1 MGTDPASGSTDWVEV
16 TDPAHPL
23 YGRRFEILS
32 APRGR
37 DDHAHLLVR
46 YRDGIV
52 LRLPRRVTSL
62 SALGHDAPRATL
74 SRTGVEEFLS
84 LVKEYESCPSRIRKS
99 PLAKSGTRWRPK
111 IGKKSSKN

>member
-1 MGTDPASGSTDWVEV
+1 MGTDPAGSTDCVEV
-16 TDPAHPL
+16 TDPTHPL

-37 DDHAHLLVR
+37 DDYAHLLVR

-74 SRTGVEEFLS
+74 SRTAVEEFLS
-84 LVKEYESCPSRIRKS
+84 LVKEYESCLSPHRKS
-99 PLAKSGTRWRPK
+99 SPAKSGTRSRPK